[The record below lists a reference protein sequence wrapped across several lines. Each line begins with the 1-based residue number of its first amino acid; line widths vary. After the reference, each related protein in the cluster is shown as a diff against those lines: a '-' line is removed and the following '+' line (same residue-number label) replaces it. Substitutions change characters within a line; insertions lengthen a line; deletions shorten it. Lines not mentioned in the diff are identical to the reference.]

1 MSMFG
6 YNTLGFGSI
15 AGTAGPPDLDF
26 TVVGSVATR
35 GAGTFNNVAIGTANT
50 HRMVV
55 ISANSG
61 AAAIPGEITIGG
73 EAMSVVNSTTGQYI
87 AFKKVPT
94 GTTATIVI
102 TGGGSFVQQI
112 YTLNTLNSGASDSQV
127 NYVFATT
134 TVTSESFTLST
145 TVSDD
150 GVFIWGGFFRI
161 GSGPGGSFSD
171 ALSTDNSNGVTVVST
186 GTSGGPN
193 RQGYSVCTSNDTKFA
208 RYTWSRTGSKSA
220 NYQRG
225 AAFAFFKASE

>member
-1 MSMFG
+1 MTKFEENQYFEDFFKSNFKTDNNIDSMS
-6 YNTLGFGSI
+6 LIKS
-15 AGTAGPPDLDF
+15 
-26 TVVGSVATR
+26 
-35 GAGTFNNVAIGTANT
+35 
-50 HRMVV
+50 
-55 ISANSG
+55 
-61 AAAIPGEITIGG
+61 
-73 EAMSVVNSTTGQYI
+73 
-87 AFKKVPT
+87 FK
-94 GTTATIVI
+94 
-102 TGGGSFVQQI
+102 
-112 YTLNTLNSGASDSQV
+112 
-127 NYVFATT
+127 
-134 TVTSESFTLST
+134 SESFTLST